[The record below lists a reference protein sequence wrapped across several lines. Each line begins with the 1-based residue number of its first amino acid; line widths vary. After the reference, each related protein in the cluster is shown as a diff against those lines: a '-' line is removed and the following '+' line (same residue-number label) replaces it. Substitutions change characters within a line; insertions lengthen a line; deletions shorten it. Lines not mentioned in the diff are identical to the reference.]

1 MAERLI
7 FNPETG
13 ELIHTSRH
21 GSLSDVTNNEV
32 EPPAPVRADIQEESD
47 KHRMSDKIRAV
58 RMAKRLK
65 RALESPDADVRRSA
79 LQILISS
86 DASYRELI
94 SPLIMGLKDS
104 VEEIRELSLKALRRC
119 NPSATQLKLFQPLLR
134 DRKAEIRSLAI
145 EAIGAFSTK
154 ASIISGDV
162 LELVQKNHSIE
173 EISVCIKATGISSAS
188 ISQISALIRSTDL
201 DIRLKTVRIF
211 ALADQKSLPA
221 LHLIV
226 PRLDD
231 PNSEVRKA
239 ASDAFSQ
246 LGFHYSAINEI
257 KRLLKHTNAE
267 RRLSMIQLLS
277 ECGPSA
283 RELSVDLVDLITD
296 KSLEISDVT
305 EHCIDC
311 IGLTKDALKPL
322 IRLSKH
328 PRWQYRKKC
337 LELISKHPEVME
349 FSTPVIIPLM
359 ADKEYEVRVVARRLF
374 PTLGINQDSEAYLKP
389 LLTSTNPEQKRKTIL
404 LLKQA
409 GEGALILSHLIIA
422 RIEEISF
429 DIAKEAAL
437 TLIETGL
444 NTEAWRIAERILR
457 NAKQDRKLLL
467 LNVFTHLGAKA
478 RNGLPMICCR
488 LGDSDQVI
496 RDAATDAFVSV
507 GFDSSCL
514 PIVKQLIQHQNRE
527 YRLSIIEAL
536 GKCGFDASAATEFLN
551 SRLEDTDAEV
561 GRAAKAALRAIQ
573 DN

>member
-1 MAERLI
+1 M
-7 FNPETG
+7 
-13 ELIHTSRH
+13 
-21 GSLSDVTNNEV
+21 
-32 EPPAPVRADIQEESD
+32 
-47 KHRMSDKIRAV
+47 
-58 RMAKRLK
+58 
-65 RALESPDADVRRSA
+65 
-79 LQILISS
+79 
-86 DASYRELI
+86 
-94 SPLIMGLKDS
+94 
-104 VEEIRELSLKALRRC
+104 
-119 NPSATQLKLFQPLLR
+119 
-134 DRKAEIRSLAI
+134 
-145 EAIGAFSTK
+145 
-154 ASIISGDV
+154 
-162 LELVQKNHSIE
+162 
-173 EISVCIKATGISSAS
+173 
-188 ISQISALIRSTDL
+188 
-201 DIRLKTVRIF
+201 
-211 ALADQKSLPA
+211 
-221 LHLIV
+221 
-226 PRLDD
+226 DD
-231 PNSEVRKA
+231 PNQEVRKA
-239 ASDAFSQ
+239 ASNAFSQ

-267 RRLSMIQLLS
+267 RRLSMVQLLS

-296 KSLEISDVT
+296 NSLEISETT

-328 PRWQYRKKC
+328 PRWQYRKKS

-349 FSTPVIIPLM
+349 FSAPIIIPLM
-359 ADKEYEVRVVARRLF
+359 GDKEYEVRVVARRLF
-374 PTLGINQDSEAYLKP
+374 PALGINKDSEVYLKP
-389 LLTSTNPEQKRKTIL
+389 LLTSANPEQKRKTIL
-404 LLKQA
+404 LLKEV
-409 GEGALILSHLIIA
+409 GESAFDLSHLVIA

-437 TLIETGL
+437 TLVETGL

-467 LNVFTHLGAKA
+467 LDVFFHLGTKA
-478 RNGLPMICCR
+478 RKGLPMICSR

-496 RDAATDAFVSV
+496 RDAATEAFVSV

-527 YRLSIIEAL
+527 FRLSIIEAL

-573 DN
+573 DV